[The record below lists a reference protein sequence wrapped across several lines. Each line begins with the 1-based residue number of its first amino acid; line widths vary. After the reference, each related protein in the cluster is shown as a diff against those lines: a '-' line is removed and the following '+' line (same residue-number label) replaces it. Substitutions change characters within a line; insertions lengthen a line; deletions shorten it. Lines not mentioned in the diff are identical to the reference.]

1 MVTIVY
7 TARPAPGAAA
17 APCPGTVS
25 IDASWLPAVSSS
37 DFTLHEL
44 EMRDP
49 GPTCGGRHPAL
60 PAAFRLLPP
69 PLAAVTQ
76 SALTSESQQREE
88 GGSGDGGGEIS
99 WRVSCDAPG
108 VRSFATMLV
117 IESAAAAAGARDFLA
132 TATGNASAASL

>member
-1 MVTIVY
+1 VVTIVD

-76 SALTSESQQREE
+76 SALTSESQQ
-88 GGSGDGGGEIS
+88 GGSGGGGHEIS
-99 WRVSCDAPG
+99 WHVSCDAPG

-117 IESAAAAAGARDFLA
+117 IESAGAAAGARDFLA
-132 TATGNASAASL
+132 TATANASAGSSY